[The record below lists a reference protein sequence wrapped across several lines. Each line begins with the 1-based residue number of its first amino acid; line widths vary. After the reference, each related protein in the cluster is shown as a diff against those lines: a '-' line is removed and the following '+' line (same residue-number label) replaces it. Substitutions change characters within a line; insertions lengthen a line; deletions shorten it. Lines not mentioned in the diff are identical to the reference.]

1 MYLRYQWSDS
11 RMMPLVFVVDGVA
24 ERRCVVQY
32 ALEQAGYWVETF
44 ATTHALEAAEQ
55 QFPSVIIV
63 AVTLPDASG
72 IEFCGRIRSHSVLSE
87 TAVILLADNKIDK
100 QNTPIDS
107 GADACVSFPLAPG
120 ELVSMV
126 ESVLHYTKESSMR
139 SSAAADIFIDSSGM
153 KIAVRGKEI
162 TTTILEFRLIDYL
175 ARHHG
180 KVFTRDALLD
190 AVWGDLQFVTPRS
203 VDACIRR
210 IRKKLEPDCSAPTF
224 LKTIRGIGYKLEA
237 KPLWARSS
245 DMCNCALCTATRAR
259 LSAASRQRTP
269 QPSKVAERPAPP
281 R

>member
-1 MYLRYQWSDS
+1 
-11 RMMPLVFVVDGVA
+11 MMPLVFVVDGVA
-24 ERRCVVQY
+24 ERRCVAQY
-32 ALEQAGYWVETF
+32 ALEQAGYSVETF

-55 QFPSVIIV
+55 QLPSVIVV
-63 AVTLPDASG
+63 AVKLPDASG
-72 IEFCGRIRSHSVLSE
+72 VEFCRKIRSDSVLFE
-87 TAVILLADNKIDK
+87 TAVILIADNKIDK
-100 QNTPIDS
+100 QNVPIDS

-120 ELVSMV
+120 ELVGMV
-126 ESVLHYTKESSMR
+126 EAVLLQGKESSMR
-139 SSAAADIFIDSSGM
+139 SSAAVDIFIDSSAM
-153 KIAVRGKEI
+153 KILVRDKEI

-210 IRKKLEPDCSAPTF
+210 IRKKLEPDSSAPTF

-237 KPLWARSS
+237 KPLWARSN
-245 DMCNCALCTATRAR
+245 DICHCALCTATRAR
-259 LSAASRQRTP
+259 LSASSRQRTP
-269 QPSKVAERPAPP
+269 ETPRVAVRPAPS

>member
-1 MYLRYQWSDS
+1 
-11 RMMPLVFVVDGVA
+11 MMPLVFVVDGVA

-32 ALEQAGYWVETF
+32 ALEQAGYSVETF
-44 ATTHALEAAEQ
+44 ATSHALEAAEQ
-55 QFPSVIIV
+55 QFPSVIVV
-63 AVTLPDASG
+63 AIKLPDVSG
-72 IEFCGRIRSHSVLSE
+72 VEFCRRIRSHNVLSG
-87 TAVILLADNKIDK
+87 TAVILIADTKIDK
-100 QNTPIDS
+100 QHVPIDS

-120 ELVSMV
+120 ELVGTV
-126 ESVLHYTKESSMR
+126 ETVLLQSKESSMR
-139 SSAAADIFIDSSGM
+139 SSAAVDIFIDSSAM

-210 IRKKLEPDCSAPTF
+210 IRRKLEPDCSAPTF

-237 KPLWARSS
+237 KPLWARSN
-245 DMCNCALCTATRAR
+245 DMCHCALCTATRAR
-259 LSAASRQRTP
+259 LNAASRQRTP
-269 QPSKVAERPAPP
+269 PPEKVTVRPATP

>member
-1 MYLRYQWSDS
+1 
-11 RMMPLVFVVDGVA
+11 MMPLVFVVDGVT
-24 ERRCVVQY
+24 ERRCVAQY
-32 ALEQAGYWVETF
+32 GLEQAGYSVETF
-44 ATTHALEAAEQ
+44 ATSHALEAAEQ
-55 QFPSVIIV
+55 QLPSVIVV
-63 AVTLPDASG
+63 AVKLPDASG
-72 IEFCGRIRSHSVLSE
+72 VEFCREIRSHSLFSE
-87 TAVILLADNKIDK
+87 TAVILIADNKLDK
-100 QNTPIDS
+100 QNVPIDS

-126 ESVLHYTKESSMR
+126 ETVLLQGKESSMR
-139 SSAAADIFIDSSGM
+139 SSTAVDIFIDSSAM
-153 KIAVRGKEI
+153 KIMVRGKEI

-245 DMCNCALCTATRAR
+245 DICHCALCTATRAR

-269 QPSKVAERPAPP
+269 ETSRVAVRPAPP

>member
-1 MYLRYQWSDS
+1 
-11 RMMPLVFVVDGVA
+11 MMPLVFVVDGVA

-32 ALEQAGYWVETF
+32 ALEQAGYFVETF
-44 ATTHALEAAEQ
+44 ATTRALEAAEQ
-55 QFPSVIIV
+55 QLPSVIIS
-63 AVTLPDASG
+63 AIKLPDASG
-72 IEFCGRIRSHSVLSE
+72 VDFCRRIRSHAILLKTSVLL
-87 TAVILLADNKIDK
+87 VADSKIDK
-100 QNTPIDS
+100 QNVPIDC
-107 GADACVSFPLAPG
+107 GADACLSFPLAPG
-120 ELVSMV
+120 ELVSVV
-126 ESVLHYTKESSMR
+126 ETVLLRARESSMR
-139 SSAAADIFIDSSGM
+139 SSATGDIFIDSSAM

-210 IRKKLEPDCSAPTF
+210 IRKKLEPDCSTPTF

-237 KPLWARSS
+237 TPVWARSN
-245 DMCNCALCTATRAR
+245 DTCHCGLCTATRAR
-259 LSAASRQRTP
+259 LSASRERPP
-269 QPSKVAERPAPP
+269 QPSRVAVRPAPP